1 MSVGRG
7 GAALLGV
14 GADDNLDESVS
25 TSRRQWIQN
34 LRFGCPCGALDT
46 VHGLPSGGSGDL
58 NTEREF
64 PSDKV
69 YRRDD
74 GGIVRV
80 ESFSLQG
87 LAFVVIH
94 IVLDV
99 GPVVAVPRWCMAALV
114 PEVLTALPSVWPG
127 DPHNDAITV
136 FSPSRG

>member
-1 MSVGRG
+1 MKSPPPTPDHERG
-7 GAALLGV
+7 AGAAALLGV

-74 GGIVRV
+74 CGIVGFQPFGADR
-80 ESFSLQG
+80 F
-87 LAFVVIH
+87 AFDVIH
-94 IVLDV
+94 TNV
-99 GPVVAVPRWCMAALV
+99 GRAA
-114 PEVLTALPSVWPG
+114 
-127 DPHNDAITV
+127 
-136 FSPSRG
+136 SRYGSAHQ